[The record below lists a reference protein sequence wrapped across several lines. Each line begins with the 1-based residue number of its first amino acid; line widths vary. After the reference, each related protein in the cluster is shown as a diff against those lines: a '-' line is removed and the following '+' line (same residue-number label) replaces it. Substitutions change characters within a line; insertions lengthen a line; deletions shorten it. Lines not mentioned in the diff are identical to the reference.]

1 MKLSDSPYWIL
12 CALGEGDAH
21 GYLIAS
27 RIRTLT
33 AGAISI
39 GPGTLYST
47 LERLVAEGEI
57 VRAGDEVVD
66 GRNRRSY
73 RLTEAGLGK
82 VTDETLRRAAA
93 TDRVRLVLGMAR

>member
-1 MKLSDSPYWIL
+1 VKLSDSAYWIL
-12 CALGEGDAH
+12 GALGEGDAH

-33 AGAISI
+33 AGATSI

-47 LERLVAEGEI
+47 LERLVADGDI
-57 VRAGDEVVD
+57 MLAGDEVVD

-73 RLTEAGLGK
+73 RLTEAGFGK
-82 VTDETLRRAAA
+82 VNDETHRRAAA